1 MSTNPTDG
9 TPETPS
15 GEPGNEGSPRGSN
28 SALSIML
35 PPDGA
40 VWSEARRLAADKSI
54 RVEDLAICC
63 AQDPVMVLELL
74 RVSNAM
80 FFAGGK
86 SPITSAKTAIVR
98 LGSDVVIDTLDK
110 MKGRAAL
117 TDDETAFWFE
127 SHRSRCRRTSIVARI
142 LGEALSRTLADDC
155 NTAGLMLYVGEMLAV
170 AHFGERYVQLADQL
184 SKSGLNYRLAQDY
197 RFDVEKMGVSYLR
210 KNGMPEALLF
220 AIDREGR
227 SRSQDRVIL
236 KPLCWAAGELV
247 EAFDS
252 NRWEKLAPGKSLPP
266 KSSLRMLQIPD
277 NQYLKIYE
285 RCSEYLF
292 AARLQ
297 EERRKLGDSTPQEA
311 SQISESSQ
319 LSTEESPVSAD
330 ALQDDIQNLL
340 RGTFS
345 PPEEKTEE
353 DDFSPDP
360 LPAAPAPAKQTPVMP
375 SPSKPGSEEEAFG
388 LAPSGAS
395 VSRPAR
401 GPAAKSKPKAPELV
415 TARGKE
421 VMQSMTNLLEAAKTG
436 EELLSQLLEMLVE
449 SGTFEK
455 SALIVVSK
463 DRKRAKVV
471 AARGPNIGN
480 GQTIIID
487 DPLSPLA
494 QCFTKVKSW
503 GNKASKDSPW
513 GSSAFA
519 VAPIDAAHETPVA
532 LYADCGAN
540 GALTFEARRIFRTV
554 VEVLNKKLPEVPGGI
569 PVEL

>member
-1 MSTNPTDG
+1 MSNDPIDG
-9 TPETPS
+9 APETPPEAS
-15 GEPGNEGSPRGSN
+15 ADSSPRGSN

-35 PPDGA
+35 PPDQA
-40 VWSEARRLAADKSI
+40 VWNEARRLAADKTI
-54 RVEDLAICC
+54 RVEDLATC
-63 AQDPVMVLELL
+63 ASQDPVMVLELL
-74 RVSNAM
+74 KVSNAM

-98 LGSDVVIDTLDK
+98 LGSDIVTETLDK
-110 MKGRAAL
+110 MMGRTAL
-117 TDDETAFWFE
+117 TSEEAVFWFE
-127 SHRSRCRRTSIVARI
+127 VHRSRCRRTAIVARI

-155 NTAGLMLYVGEMLAV
+155 ATAGLMLHVGEMLAV
-170 AHFGERYVQLADQL
+170 AHFGERYVQLADEL

-210 KNGMPEALLF
+210 KNGIPEALLF

-252 NRWEKLAPGKSLPP
+252 NRWEKLAPGKTLPP

-297 EERRKLGDSTPQEA
+297 EERRRLGNPAPTDPAPVAEAEPLPSENTSEGADS
-311 SQISESSQ
+311 
-319 LSTEESPVSAD
+319 
-330 ALQDDIQNLL
+330 LQDEIQNLL
-340 RGTFS
+340 RGTVT
-345 PPEEKTEE
+345 PEELFEE
-353 DDFSPDP
+353 EEPESPFIAP
-360 LPAAPAPAKQTPVMP
+360 PPQANRKPPAPAGPTIPP
-375 SPSKPGSEEEAFG
+375 SSDEDAFG
-388 LAPSGAS
+388 LLPSAS
-395 VSRPAR
+395 ASARPAR
-401 GPAAKSKPKAPELV
+401 EPVNKSAPKAPELV
-415 TARGKE
+415 SARGKE
-421 VMQSMTNLLEAAKTG
+421 VMQSVTNLLEAAKTG
-436 EELLSQLLEMLVE
+436 EELLSQLLEMLVK

-503 GNKASKDSPW
+503 GNKGSKDSPW

-519 VAPIDAAHETPVA
+519 VAPIDAAHDTPVA
-532 LYADCGAN
+532 LYADCGTK

-554 VEVLNKKLPEVPGGI
+554 VEVLNKKLPEIPGGI
-569 PVEL
+569 PVEI

>member
-1 MSTNPTDG
+1 
-9 TPETPS
+9 
-15 GEPGNEGSPRGSN
+15 
-28 SALSIML
+28 ML
-35 PPDGA
+35 PPDNA
-40 VWSEARRLAADKSI
+40 VWTEARRLAADKSI

-63 AQDPVMVLELL
+63 SQDPVMVLELL

-86 SPITSAKTAIVR
+86 SPITAAKTAIVR
-98 LGSDVVIDTLDK
+98 LGSDVVIETLDK
-110 MKGRAAL
+110 MKGRIPLA
-117 TDDETAFWFE
+117 DDETAFWFE
-127 SHRSRCRRTSIVARI
+127 THRSRCRRTSIVARI

-155 NTAGLMLYVGEMLAV
+155 ATAGLMLYMGEMLAV

-210 KNGMPEALLF
+210 KNGIPEALLF

-247 EAFDS
+247 DAFDS
-252 NRWEKLAPGKSLPP
+252 NRWEKLAPGKPLPP

-297 EERRKLGDSTPQEA
+297 EERRRLGDSAAQD
-311 SQISESSQ
+311 SSQ
-319 LSTEESPVSAD
+319 DQAPSETVQVEQSASSD

-340 RGTFS
+340 RGTAL
-345 PPEEKTEE
+345 PEEEEFDESEAEE
-353 DDFSPDP
+353 DFTPDP
-360 LPAAPAPAKQTPVMP
+360 APAPLKKSPP
-375 SPSKPGSEEEAFG
+375 SAPPATPGSDEEAFG
-388 LAPSGAS
+388 LAPSGTA
-395 VSRPAR
+395 VARPAR
-401 GPAAKSKPKAPELV
+401 GPAAKTKPKAPELV

-421 VMQSMTNLLEAAKTG
+421 VMQSMTNLLDAAKTG
-436 EELLSQLLEMLVE
+436 EELLSQLLEMLVK

-503 GNKASKDSPW
+503 GNKGSKDSPW

-519 VAPIDAAHETPVA
+519 VAPIDAAHDTPVA
-532 LYADCGAN
+532 LYADCGAK

-569 PVEL
+569 PVELK